1 MKSMSYC
8 VKEKKKTESIGPFVR
23 KKNKRGQLRIEST
36 CASCGSKK
44 STFVKGS
51 ATEKN

>member
-1 MKSMSYC
+1 MKSYC
-8 VKEKKKTESIGPFVR
+8 VKEKEITESIGPFVR
-23 KKNKRGQLRIEST
+23 KKTKLGQPRIEST

-51 ATEKN
+51 ATKKN